1 MSIVEPKT
9 ALISVSDKRNLSNIV
24 NFLVKKEIKIL
35 STGGTYKAI
44 KEITPDENRV
54 AATPQTVKDLIKSGL
69 TIRVESG
76 AGDASYISDGD
87 YKNVGAEIFPDPSSI
102 LKDADIILKV
112 APATKEEIDKLRH
125 ALSSKT

>member
-1 MSIVEPKT
+1 MIAAV
-9 ALISVSDKRNLSNIV
+9 L
-24 NFLVKKEIKIL
+24 
-35 STGGTYKAI
+35 

-112 APATKEEIDKLRH
+112 APATKEEIDKFPDNAAYISLCQTTRELELVKLLNNKKITGFSMH
-125 ALSSKT
+125 LIPRTTLAQS